1 MLMGPH
7 NCAVQIEL
15 LEIGVVGQF
24 SKHAMPD
31 LLVRPPRE
39 SPVDAV
45 PYAKPRREVSPEAL
59 PFSKSTELLR
69 KTTGCPCTRYPRYFQ
84 EVTKRPEPTDR
95 HA

>member
-45 PYAKPRREVSPEAL
+45 PYAKPRREVSPGRSRSQNPQNCFEKQPGAL
-59 PFSKSTELLR
+59 APATRVTSR
-69 KTTGCPCTRYPRYFQ
+69 K
-84 EVTKRPEPTDR
+84 
-95 HA
+95 